1 MLQKEKTCK
10 EMNKKAR
17 FSEIFITSLLWL
29 FTAAGITFILFA
41 FYAGIDDILSMREML
56 VLTAAAL
63 TTAGFVFLSSRKLPL
78 KTALITLII
87 SLFAAAAVNFE
98 FPELMKLPTQM
109 PAENVIS
116 IADKEDNAA
125 LSVTWAYWFRP
136 RSLNDDPFLT
146 NPDRDISFSQLI
158 KHGNWDEVY
167 AGEDPV
173 LVTQEQGASIGLPNK
188 FRSHLAVLC
197 LKAENNAVTVNIS
210 GEGKPI
216 TITPEMTA
224 EQPYRV
230 ILDNGILPG
239 PMGNAAQIFLW
250 GGAFCFIF
258 LCAILLYNTV
268 RNYQGSHK
276 HILIYSFSFII
287 PCLILLLLCI
297 FLKITPFGEKSF
309 LINDMWGEYADYMAY
324 FRSILSGEN
333 DLLYSFSKSLGDD
346 LPSLLAFYVINPLN
360 WLVCA
365 FKPEDLPLAVTLLV
379 ILRYGLAGLTAAV
392 YFVNRRKCG
401 FSALFFSTCYALM
414 SFNIINAE
422 NTNLRESALVLP
434 LVIMGLE
441 QLIEQ
446 GKIQTYI
453 WSLAAAIFLNF
464 YSGYQICIFAAIY
477 FLFFYCQKSGNTSF
491 GKTLWRF
498 IYSSLL
504 AVGICAFLLIPVV
517 LQLQNGP
524 KSFDPDILKFRINM
538 PWRGLFGK
546 LLVSAYDVEQFK
558 AEGLPNLYIS
568 LFCAILLPMYF
579 VNPKIPAKKRGL
591 TAGLLACF
599 ILIMQVN
606 PLNLALHGFNQP
618 GWWPYRYSFIICF
631 LLLCIV
637 QDNYAHRTSWTIPG
651 LFLSAAC
658 FILLL
663 WCLAAAGYDWMTANS
678 LVLNSILLAASFILI
693 CFGFMRKDQAAP
705 AILFV
710 LTSLELFLNASHF
723 LTINTAYE
731 RSNTVSDYVDYY
743 TTNQPVFDEIR
754 KMDDGFYR
762 TEKNHF
768 RTANDPMLFGY
779 NGITHYSSTLNK
791 DVMSFL
797 PRAGFRYYPYRFL
810 YWEGSDV
817 SMDSLLGIKYLVSAD
832 QMHKPYSPVFDNGTY
847 TVYENPY
854 ALPIMFTASPAVMEA
869 DLYDEKGGF
878 EFQNQIFSAL
888 TGKRIEIFHPADSDD
903 PVSSELDIQSFS
915 ADTCYVSDENEEEKK
930 STGSLSWNITAQDN
944 STLYA
949 FFPAENI
956 FPVTLRLN
964 DKPFGRYFDNFSYH
978 ILRLGNFEKNERIT
992 LEMSPMEDRICI
1004 GNAQFYHENTNLLEE
1019 AVSMLRED
1027 ETELR
1032 KISSSHLEG
1041 SFTASA
1047 DRVLFFTI
1055 PYNSGWTIRID
1066 GQKTPVTK
1074 VLGTFMAV
1082 EVPTGTHTIEMRY
1095 IPTGLIPGIIISLS
1109 SVAVAL
1115 LLGKRKS
1122 ATTVPGK

>member
-1 MLQKEKTCK
+1 MFKKVEKIHLISIISALCC
-10 EMNKKAR
+10 AVG
-17 FSEIFITSLLWL
+17 IPVLLY
-29 FTAAGITFILFA
+29 A
-41 FYAGIDDILSMREML
+41 FYFGTDDILTLREYAIL
-56 VLTAAAL
+56 GAAA
-63 TTAGFVFLSSRKLPL
+63 
-78 KTALITLII
+78 TALLVVTLLI
-87 SLFAAAAVNFE
+87 SQRFSRNTLLLMMICGLFSAIGFNFE
-98 FPELMKLPTQM
+98 FPELMKLPLQL
-109 PAENVIS
+109 PAENMIEIVQNEEGAS
-116 IADKEDNAA
+116 LVMN
-125 LSVTWAYWFRP
+125 WAYWFRP
-136 RSLNDDPFLT
+136 RTQQGDLFVT
-146 NPDRDISFSQLI
+146 NPDRDISFSYLI
-158 KHGNWDEVY
+158 RSENWENHDD
-167 AGEDPV
+167 GEEPY
-173 LVTQEQGASIGLPNK
+173 LAAQENGARLGIPK
-188 FRSHLAVLC
+188 KVRMHLAVLC
-197 LKAENNAVTVNIS
+197 LKAEGGTVTVKIS
-210 GEGKPI
+210 GESEPV

-224 EQPYRV
+224 EQPYRA
-230 ILDNGILPG
+230 ILRNGQLSETAGNIIQITLWSCALYFAILCSG
-239 PMGNAAQIFLW
+239 FLYQASQKC
-250 GGAFCFIF
+250 GESQKKSYIYVCAFIF
-258 LCAILLYNTV
+258 
-268 RNYQGSHK
+268 
-276 HILIYSFSFII
+276 
-287 PCLILLLLCI
+287 PCLIILLLCVI
-297 FLKITPFGEKSF
+297 LGITPFGEKSF

-333 DLLYSFSKSLGDD
+333 DLFYSFSKSLGDD

-360 WLVCA
+360 WLVCL

-379 ILRYGLAGLTAAV
+379 ILRYGIAGLTAAI

-441 QLIEQ
+441 QLIENR
-446 GKIQTYI
+446 KTQTYI
-453 WSLAAAIFLNF
+453 WALAAAVFLNF

-477 FLFFYCQKSGNTSF
+477 FLFFYFQKTGNSSF

-546 LLVSAYDVEQFK
+546 LLASAYDVEQFK

-579 VNPKIPAKKRGL
+579 VNPEIPGKKRGL
-591 TAGLLACF
+591 TAGLLICF
-599 ILIMQVN
+599 VLIMQIN

-631 LLLCIV
+631 LLLGIV
-637 QDNYAHRTSWTIPG
+637 QDNYAHRTVWTIPG
-651 LFLSAAC
+651 LLLSAAC

-663 WCLAAAGYDWMTANS
+663 WCLSTAGYDWMTANS

-693 CFGFMRKDQAAP
+693 CFGFMRKNPAAP
-705 AILFV
+705 AILFA
-710 LTSLELFLNASHF
+710 LTSFELFLNASHF
-723 LTINTAYE
+723 LMINTAFE

-743 TTNQPVFDEIR
+743 TTNQPVFDEIK

-832 QMHKPYSPVFDNGTY
+832 EMHKPYSPVFENGAY

-869 DLYDEKGGF
+869 DLSDEKGGF
-878 EFQNQIFSAL
+878 EFQNKIFSAL
-888 TGKRIEIFHPADSDD
+888 TGETTEIFRPAVSND
-903 PVSSELDIQSFS
+903 PVSSELDIRVSS
-915 ADTCYVSDENEEEKK
+915 ADTCYFCDDNEGEKK
-930 STGSLSWNITAQDN
+930 TTGNLSWDITAIDN

-949 FFPAENI
+949 FIPSENI
-956 FPVTLRLN
+956 YPAALRLN

-992 LEMSPMEDRICI
+992 LEMSPIEDRICI
-1004 GNAQFYHENTNLLEE
+1004 SDAQFYHEDTDILSE

-1047 DRVLFFTI
+1047 DKVLFFTI
-1055 PYNSGWTIRID
+1055 PYNNGWTIRID
-1066 GQKTPVTK
+1066 GQKVPITK

-1082 EVPTGTHTIEMRY
+1082 EAPAGTHMIEMHY
-1095 IPTGLIPGIIISLS
+1095 LPTGLIPGIIISLS
-1109 SVAVAL
+1109 SAAAAL
-1115 LLGKRKS
+1115 LIGRKKS
-1122 ATTVPGK
+1122 VITVPGK